1 MPPTETNNDES
12 ARGEFMVLPDAE
24 WDSSWIAMCQEVED
38 SVGHVI
44 CGAPTTNGRPCR
56 KRPTRGQ
63 VRCMEHLRAAHL
75 RSPDGATHNLPT
87 TRVAILEDTDLGV
100 VERWRSTFEERMPAE
115 LRMHFEVMHNRT
127 ITAEMMVRELIGVQR
142 ARLHMALNA
151 EAEIGILDPQVT
163 AEVSLMARLVTD
175 LGKVASSTTSTEG
188 DNILALAKVAFTQ
201 DADFDDKFGA
211 LGDEEEE

>member
-1 MPPTETNNDES
+1 
-12 ARGEFMVLPDAE
+12 
-24 WDSSWIAMCQEVED
+24 MCQEIED
-38 SVGHVI
+38 TVGHVI
-44 CGAPTTNGRPCR
+44 CGAPTANKTPCR

-75 RSPDGATHNLPT
+75 QSPDGTRHGIPT
-87 TRVAILEDTDLGV
+87 TRVAVIEETDLGV

-115 LRMHFEVMHNRT
+115 LRVHFEVLHDRA

-142 ARLHMALNA
+142 ARLHMALSG

-163 AEVSLMARLVTD
+163 TEVSLMARLVND
-175 LGKVASSTTSTEG
+175 LSKVAASSSTTEG

-201 DADFDDKFGA
+201 DVDFDEKFGA
-211 LGDEEEE
+211 HDNEEE

>member
-1 MPPTETNNDES
+1 
-12 ARGEFMVLPDAE
+12 MVLPDAE

-75 RSPDGATHNLPT
+75 RSPDGTRHGLPT
-87 TRVAILEDTDLGV
+87 TRVAVLEDTDRGV

-115 LRMHFEVMHNRT
+115 LRMHFEVLHDRT

-142 ARLHMALNA
+142 SRLHMALTS

-163 AEVSLMARLVTD
+163 AEVALMARLVND
-175 LGKVASSTTSTEG
+175 LNKVAASATSTEG

-201 DADFDDKFGA
+201 EVDFDEKFDT
-211 LGDEEEE
+211 LDEEEE

>member
-1 MPPTETNNDES
+1 MPPTETNSDVDN
-12 ARGEFMVLPDAE
+12 RGDKLVLPDAE

-75 RSPDGATHNLPT
+75 RSPDGARHGLPT
-87 TRVAILEDTDLGV
+87 TRVAVIEDTDRGV

-142 ARLHMALNA
+142 ARLHMALNS

-175 LGKVASSTTSTEG
+175 LGKVASTATSTEG

-201 DADFDDKFGA
+201 EVDFDEKFEA
-211 LGDEEEE
+211 LGDEEE

>member
-1 MPPTETNNDES
+1 
-12 ARGEFMVLPDAE
+12 
-24 WDSSWIAMCQEVED
+24 
-38 SVGHVI
+38 
-44 CGAPTTNGRPCR
+44 
-56 KRPTRGQ
+56 
-63 VRCMEHLRAAHL
+63 MEHLRAAHL